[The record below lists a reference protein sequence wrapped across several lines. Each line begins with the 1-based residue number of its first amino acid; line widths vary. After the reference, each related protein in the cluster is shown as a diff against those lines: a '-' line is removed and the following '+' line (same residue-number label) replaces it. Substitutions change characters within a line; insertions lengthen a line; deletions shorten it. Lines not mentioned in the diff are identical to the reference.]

1 MPLKMLFQLSKCIL
15 GFGIPLLTE
24 SRDLF
29 PHGRFFVFQRF
40 CWIDSSFFHA
50 YMVFFMRTQLAFHF
64 NLLHMSRGQI
74 LDLNT
79 LE

>member
-40 CWIDSSFFHA
+40 YWTGSSFCHA
-50 YMVFFMRTQLAFHF
+50 YMGFLGVLSWPF
-64 NLLHMSRGQI
+64 I
-74 LDLNT
+74 LISYI
-79 LE
+79 